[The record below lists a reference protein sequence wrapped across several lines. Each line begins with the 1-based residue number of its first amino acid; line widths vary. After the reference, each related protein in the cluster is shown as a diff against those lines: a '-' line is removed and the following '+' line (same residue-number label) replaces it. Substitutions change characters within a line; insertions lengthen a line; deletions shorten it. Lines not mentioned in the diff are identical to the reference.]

1 MEKAL
6 ILVVEQDQ
14 PIIDVTVKA
23 LSNAGF
29 DVIKAFS
36 AVEGI
41 KKIRELNPDLVIAS
55 TDLPP
60 VNGENARAS
69 ICHASYLPVVVLGD
83 KEGLVIALESGADAY
98 IVKPATDREVVA
110 RVNSVLRR
118 KKYSYA
124 LESGGTTGIDNLLDM
139 GEASPDSFSPIEYR
153 LHACLVSNEGRLLNY
168 PQIIAEVWGHEKVQV
183 DTLHFYMR
191 RLRRKMLNSNIF
203 SMRGVGYG
211 INSGG
216 RATP

>member
-6 ILVVEQDQ
+6 ILVVEQDR
-14 PIIDVTVKA
+14 PVLDITVRA

-29 DVIKAFS
+29 SVVKAFS
-36 AVEGI
+36 AVDAVR
-41 KKIRELNPDLVIAS
+41 KIRELNPDLVIAG
-55 TDLPP
+55 TDLPN
-60 VNGENARAS
+60 VDGENAFAS
-69 ICHASYLPVVVLGD
+69 ICHASYLPVVVFGE

-118 KKYSYA
+118 RRFISA
-124 LESGGTTGIDNLLDM
+124 LESGGTTGIENLLGL
-139 GEASPDSFSPIEYR
+139 GEDSPDSFSPTEYR
-153 LHACLVSNEGRLLNY
+153 LHACLVSNEGKLLDY
-168 PQIIAEVWGHEKVQV
+168 PQIISEVWGHQKVQV
-183 DTLHFYMR
+183 DTLHFYIR
-191 RLRRKMLNSNIF
+191 RLRRKMLNSSIF
-203 SMRGVGYG
+203 TMRGVGYG